1 MIPVALPSV
10 ETLLLLAFL
19 LATTLA
25 WGIWTVVLVA
35 RYAGGRRARPMM
47 LPYGLATAIA
57 IFTLWQFGNFYLQMR
72 AYDREM
78 ASSYRPELGEPVRLG
93 QIDMPKGTKLE
104 LAVADTR
111 ESFNRAVFPHPVRV
125 ANVDAVEI
133 ARYIA
138 IKTNGNYE
146 TVGFVPETM
155 RVTGNGVTLQRG
167 WRCDAAQPVE
177 FDLKADGDVSAFSR
191 CVLADGNIVD
201 GIVLPKGT
209 FLRASTGN
217 VYTDGF
223 IDSDRWVLDTPTGKA
238 IRIDDFALED
248 VTLALDGERKL
259 YEIRSAVLSKEA
271 TAGALHFAV
280 GSGVRLNP
288 RHFRTDYPGAWLI
301 TPSPAS
307 TGSEPVSHRSS
318 VLNRGGKLLATLSD

>member
-1 MIPVALPSV
+1 M
-10 ETLLLLAFL
+10 
-19 LATTLA
+19 
-25 WGIWTVVLVA
+25 
-35 RYAGGRRARPMM
+35 
-47 LPYGLATAIA
+47 
-57 IFTLWQFGNFYLQMR
+57 
-72 AYDREM
+72 
-78 ASSYRPELGEPVRLG
+78 RLG

-111 ESFNRAVFPHPVRV
+111 NPSTARSSPSRV
-125 ANVDAVEI
+125 GRECRCRRD
-133 ARYIA
+133 RPLYRD
-138 IKTNGNYE
+138 KTNGNYE

-155 RVTGNGVTLQRG
+155 RVTGNGVTLQSG

-223 IDSDRWVLDTPTGKA
+223 IDSDRWVLDTPTGQA

-248 VTLALDGERKL
+248 VTLALDGENSMKSEARFCRRKQRRA
-259 YEIRSAVLSKEA
+259 RSTSQPAVE
-271 TAGALHFAV
+271 FASIP
-280 GSGVRLNP
+280 GTSG
-288 RHFRTDYPGAWLI
+288 LI
-301 TPSPAS
+301 I
-307 TGSEPVSHRSS
+307 PVH
-318 VLNRGGKLLATLSD
+318 G